1 MRVSQMAETLIGSEI
16 IKLAGEIRQRIA
28 QGEEVYNFTIGDFDP
43 QVFPIPAALE
53 RAIITAYQSK
63 NTNYPPAEGVLEL
76 RKAVADFIQDF
87 QGLDYPLSSILIG
100 GGARPMIYAIYA
112 TLLDVGD
119 KVVFPIPSWNNNHYC
134 HLLGA
139 NPVFVETFPEDN
151 FMPTAASLAPHLEG
165 ATLLSLCSPLNPT
178 GTVFSKE
185 SLEGICD
192 LVLAE
197 NARRGENEKPL
208 YVLYDQIYSILT
220 FNEIKHYNPVSLRP
234 EMRDYTLFVDGI
246 SKCFAATG
254 IRVGWTFGPTAVV
267 DKMKSILSHIGAWA
281 PKAEQLATAT
291 FMANESEK
299 SAFLNTFKSEIKNR
313 LSAFHEGI
321 QMLKNEGFSVDSI
334 APQAAIYLT
343 LKFALH
349 GKTTQEGK
357 ILDTTAD
364 VTDYILNKAG
374 LAIVPFSAF
383 GASANSPW
391 YRLSVG
397 TCKMTDVTAALGKLK
412 IALSLLK

>member
-16 IKLAGEIRQRIA
+16 IKLAGEIRQKIA

-43 QVFPIPAALE
+43 QVFPIPTALE
-53 RAIITAYQSK
+53 TAIIAAYQAK

-76 RKAVADFIQDF
+76 RKAVANFIQDF
-87 QGLDYPLSSILIG
+87 QGLEYPLSSILIG

-112 TLLDVGD
+112 TLLDAGD

-151 FMPTAASLAPHLEG
+151 FMPTAASLAPHLAG

-185 SLEGICD
+185 SLAGICD

-208 YVLYDQIYSILT
+208 YVLYDQIYSVLT
-220 FNEIKHYNPVSLRP
+220 FNDIKHYDPVSLRP

-254 IRVGWTFGPTAVV
+254 IRVGWTFGPAAVV

-291 FMANESEK
+291 FLENESEK
-299 SAFLNTFKSEIKNR
+299 TAFLAAFKPAIKAR
-313 LSAFHEGI
+313 LAAFHEGI
-321 QMLKNEGFSVDSI
+321 QLLKNEGFAVDSI

-349 GKTTQEGK
+349 GKTTPKGK
-357 ILDTTAD
+357 ILETTAD
-364 VTDYILNKAG
+364 VTDYILNEAG

-391 YRLSVG
+391 YRMSVG
-397 TCKMTDVTAALGKLK
+397 TCKMSDVTAALLKLK
-412 IALSLLK
+412 AVLVLLQ